1 MLKSISKILVFG
13 FLLLNFQVF
22 GQVDPGTNNIL
33 DDQAPDHVKN
43 LKFMT
48 PSELGQQY
56 AAALKTPAFA
66 AVLSGLQK
74 RGFVKLN
81 MQEGNW
87 GFTGEYKDDK
97 GVYAKSKFLAFDFY
111 NPKAAKGGQGASI
124 IVRQVGNSVYTAFVI
139 FPQGDITIENAFVN
153 GEEWYADAQ
162 NNLQPAKSWIRC
174 FWREVRDDCAYKCII
189 RVALCTA
196 LNAALGVATGGVSL
210 SAAVAIFASC
220 AGDYCAPCLARQ
232 ALQCF

>member
-1 MLKSISKILVFG
+1 MKNFISGGLILIFMTV
-13 FLLLNFQVF
+13 V
-22 GQVDPGTNNIL
+22 GQLISQTSGVL
-33 DDQAPDHVKN
+33 DEQAPDHIKD

-48 PSELGQQY
+48 PTELNQQFS
-56 AAALKTPAFA
+56 ASQKTPAFA
-66 AVLSGLQK
+66 AVLNGLQK

-81 MQEGNW
+81 MNEGNW
-87 GFTGEYKDDK
+87 GFTGEYKMEN

-111 NPKAAKGGQGASI
+111 NPKAGKGGQGASI
-124 IVRQVGNSVYTAFVI
+124 IVRQVGNSTYTAYVI
-139 FPQGDITIENAFVN
+139 FPEGDVSIEDAFTK

-174 FWREVRDDCAYKCII
+174 FLREVKEDCSFKCLV
-189 RVALCTA
+189 RVAVCTA

-220 AGDYCAPCLARQ
+220 AGNHCAPCLARQ

>member
-1 MLKSISKILVFG
+1 MKNFISGGLILFFMTV
-13 FLLLNFQVF
+13 V
-22 GQVDPGTNNIL
+22 GQLISQTSGVL
-33 DDQAPDHVKN
+33 DEQAPDHIKD

-48 PSELGQQY
+48 PTELMQQFS
-56 AAALKTPAFA
+56 ASQKNPAFA
-66 AVLSGLQK
+66 AVLNGLQK

-81 MQEGNW
+81 MKEGNW
-87 GFTGEYKDDK
+87 CFTGEYKMEN

-111 NPKAAKGGQGASI
+111 NPKAGKGGQGASI
-124 IVRQVGNSVYTAFVI
+124 IMRQVGTSTYTAYII
-139 FPQGDITIENAFVN
+139 FPEGDVSTEEAFTK

-174 FWREVRDDCAYKCII
+174 FWREVRDDCKTRCIV
-189 RVALCTA
+189 RVAVCTA

-210 SAAVAIFASC
+210 SAAVAIFTSC
-220 AGDYCAPCLARQ
+220 AGSYCAPCLARQ

>member
-1 MLKSISKILVFG
+1 MKRITSNFI
-13 FLLLNFQVF
+13 FLFLICTGIFAQ
-22 GQVDPGTNNIL
+22 TNNIWSEEP
-33 DDQAPDHVKN
+33 PDNIKN

-48 PSELGQQY
+48 PTELEQQF
-56 AAALKTPAFA
+56 LSSQKIPAFT
-66 AVLSGLQK
+66 AVLNGLQK
-74 RGFVKLN
+74 RGFVKLK
-81 MQEGNW
+81 MKEGNW
-87 GFTGEYKDDK
+87 GFTGEYNTGN

-111 NPKAAKGGQGASI
+111 NPKAGKGGQGASI
-124 IVRQVGNSVYTAFVI
+124 IMRQVGNSTYTAYVI
-139 FPQGDITIENAFVN
+139 FPEGDVSIEDAFTK

-174 FWREVRDDCAYKCII
+174 FWREVRDDCAYTCIV
-189 RVALCTA
+189 RVAVCTA

-210 SAAVAIFASC
+210 SAAIAIFASC

>member
-1 MLKSISKILVFG
+1 MKRITSPFF
-13 FLLLNFQVF
+13 FLFFFLICTGSF
-22 GQVDPGTNNIL
+22 GQNITIPTEEN
-33 DDQAPDHVKN
+33 PDNIKD

-48 PSELGQQY
+48 PTELMQQFS
-56 AAALKTPAFA
+56 ASQKNPAFA
-66 AVLSGLQK
+66 AVLNGLQK

-81 MQEGNW
+81 MKEGNW
-87 GFTGEYKDDK
+87 GFTGEYKMEN

-111 NPKAAKGGQGASI
+111 NPKAGKGGQGASI
-124 IVRQVGNSVYTAFVI
+124 IMRQVGTSTYTAYII
-139 FPQGDITIENAFVN
+139 FPEGDVSTEEAFTK

-174 FWREVRDDCAYKCII
+174 FWREVRDDCKTRCIV
-189 RVALCTA
+189 RVAVCTA

-210 SAAVAIFASC
+210 SAAVAIFTSC
-220 AGDYCAPCLARQ
+220 AGSYCAPCLARQ

>member
-1 MLKSISKILVFG
+1 MKRITSPFF
-13 FLLLNFQVF
+13 FLFFFLICTGSF
-22 GQVDPGTNNIL
+22 GQNITIPTEEN
-33 DDQAPDHVKN
+33 PDNIKD

-48 PSELGQQY
+48 PTELMQQFS
-56 AAALKTPAFA
+56 ASQKNPAFA
-66 AVLSGLQK
+66 AVLNGLKK

-81 MQEGNW
+81 MKEGNW
-87 GFTGEYKDDK
+87 GFSGEYKMEN

-111 NPKAAKGGQGASI
+111 NPKAGKGGQGASI
-124 IVRQVGNSVYTAFVI
+124 IMRQVGTSTYTAYII
-139 FPQGDITIENAFVN
+139 FPEGDVSTEEAFTK

-174 FWREVRDDCAYKCII
+174 FWREVRDDCKTRCIV
-189 RVALCTA
+189 RVAVCTA
-196 LNAALGVATGGVSL
+196 LNAALGVATGGVSM

-220 AGDYCAPCLARQ
+220 AGSYCAPCLARQ

>member
-1 MLKSISKILVFG
+1 MKNFISGGLILIFMTV
-13 FLLLNFQVF
+13 V
-22 GQVDPGTNNIL
+22 GQLVSQTSGVL
-33 DDQAPDHVKN
+33 DEQAPDHIKD

-48 PSELGQQY
+48 PTELNQQFS
-56 AAALKTPAFA
+56 ASQKTPAFA

-81 MQEGNW
+81 MNEGNW
-87 GFTGEYKDDK
+87 GFTGEYKMEN
-97 GVYAKSKFLAFDFY
+97 GIYAKSKFLAFDFY
-111 NPKAAKGGQGASI
+111 NPKAGKGGQGASI
-124 IVRQVGNSVYTAFVI
+124 IVRQVGNSTYTAYVI
-139 FPQGDITIENAFVN
+139 FPEGDVSIEDAFTK

-174 FWREVRDDCAYKCII
+174 FLREVKEDCSFKCLV
-189 RVALCTA
+189 RVAVCTA

-220 AGDYCAPCLARQ
+220 AGNHCAPCLARQ
-232 ALQCF
+232 ALECF

>member
-1 MLKSISKILVFG
+1 MLNMKNFISGGLILFFMTV
-13 FLLLNFQVF
+13 V
-22 GQVDPGTNNIL
+22 GQLISQTSGVL
-33 DDQAPDHVKN
+33 DEQAPDHIKD

-48 PSELGQQY
+48 PTELEQQF
-56 AAALKTPAFA
+56 LSSQKLPAFT
-66 AVLSGLQK
+66 AVLNGLQK
-74 RGFVKLN
+74 RGFVKLK
-81 MQEGNW
+81 MKEGNW
-87 GFTGEYKDDK
+87 GFTGEYKAEN

-111 NPKAAKGGQGASI
+111 NPKAGKGGQGASI
-124 IVRQVGNSVYTAFVI
+124 IMRQVGNSTYTAYVI
-139 FPQGDITIENAFVN
+139 FPEGDVSIEDAFTK

-174 FWREVRDDCAYKCII
+174 FLREVRDDCATRCLV
-189 RVALCTA
+189 RVAVCTA

-220 AGDYCAPCLARQ
+220 AGNYCAPCLARQ

>member
-1 MLKSISKILVFG
+1 MLDMKNFISGGLILFFMTV
-13 FLLLNFQVF
+13 V
-22 GQVDPGTNNIL
+22 GQLISQTSGVL
-33 DDQAPDHVKN
+33 DEQAPDHIKD

-48 PSELGQQY
+48 PTELEQQF
-56 AAALKTPAFA
+56 LSSQKLPAFT
-66 AVLSGLQK
+66 AVLNGLQK
-74 RGFVKLN
+74 RGFVKLK
-81 MQEGNW
+81 MKEGNW
-87 GFTGEYKDDK
+87 GFTGEYKAEN

-111 NPKAAKGGQGASI
+111 NPKAGKGGQGASI
-124 IVRQVGNSVYTAFVI
+124 IMRQVGNSTYTAYVI
-139 FPQGDITIENAFVN
+139 FPEGDVSIEDAFTK

-174 FWREVRDDCAYKCII
+174 FLREVRDDCATRCLV
-189 RVALCTA
+189 RVAVCTA

-220 AGDYCAPCLARQ
+220 AGNYCAPCLARQ

>member
-1 MLKSISKILVFG
+1 MKNFISGGLILIFMTV
-13 FLLLNFQVF
+13 V
-22 GQVDPGTNNIL
+22 GQLVSQTSGVL
-33 DDQAPDHVKN
+33 DEQAPDHIKD

-48 PSELGQQY
+48 PTELNQQFS
-56 AAALKTPAFA
+56 ASQKTPAFA
-66 AVLSGLQK
+66 AVLNGLQK

-81 MQEGNW
+81 MNEGNW
-87 GFTGEYKDDK
+87 GFTGEYKMEN

-111 NPKAAKGGQGASI
+111 NPKAGKGGQGASI
-124 IVRQVGNSVYTAFVI
+124 IVRQVGNSTYTAYVI
-139 FPQGDITIENAFVN
+139 FPEGDVSIEDAFTK

-174 FWREVRDDCAYKCII
+174 FLREVKEDCSFKCLV
-189 RVALCTA
+189 RVAVCTA

-220 AGDYCAPCLARQ
+220 AGNHCAPCLARQ

>member
-1 MLKSISKILVFG
+1 MKRITSNFF
-13 FLLLNFQVF
+13 FLFFFITYTGSFAQ
-22 GQVDPGTNNIL
+22 TSNIWSEEP
-33 DDQAPDHVKN
+33 PDNVKN

-48 PSELGQQY
+48 PTELEQQF
-56 AAALKTPAFA
+56 LSSQKLPAFT
-66 AVLSGLQK
+66 AVLNGLQK
-74 RGFVKLN
+74 RGFVKLK
-81 MQEGNW
+81 MKEGNW
-87 GFTGEYKDDK
+87 GFTGEYKAEN

-111 NPKAAKGGQGASI
+111 NPKAGKGGQGASI
-124 IVRQVGNSVYTAFVI
+124 IMRQVGNSTYTAYVI
-139 FPQGDITIENAFVN
+139 FPEGDVSIEDAFTK

-174 FWREVRDDCAYKCII
+174 FLREVREDCATRCIV
-189 RVALCTA
+189 RVAVCTA

-210 SAAVAIFASC
+210 SAAIAIFASC

>member
-1 MLKSISKILVFG
+1 MKNFISGGLILFFMTV
-13 FLLLNFQVF
+13 V
-22 GQVDPGTNNIL
+22 GQLISQTSGVL
-33 DDQAPDHVKN
+33 DEQAPDHIKD

-48 PSELGQQY
+48 PTELEQQF
-56 AAALKTPAFA
+56 LSSQKLPAFT
-66 AVLSGLQK
+66 AVLNGLQK
-74 RGFVKLN
+74 RGFVKLK
-81 MQEGNW
+81 MKEGNW
-87 GFTGEYKDDK
+87 GFTGEYKAEN

-111 NPKAAKGGQGASI
+111 NPKAGKGGQGASI
-124 IVRQVGNSVYTAFVI
+124 IMRQVGNSTYTAYVI
-139 FPQGDITIENAFVN
+139 FPEGDVSIEDAFTK

-174 FWREVRDDCAYKCII
+174 FLREVRDDCATRCLV
-189 RVALCTA
+189 RVAVCTA

-220 AGDYCAPCLARQ
+220 AGNYCAPCLARQ

>member
-1 MLKSISKILVFG
+1 MLKMKNFISGGLILIFMTV
-13 FLLLNFQVF
+13 V
-22 GQVDPGTNNIL
+22 GQLVSQTSGVL
-33 DDQAPDHVKN
+33 DEQAPDHIKD

-48 PSELGQQY
+48 PTELNQQFS
-56 AAALKTPAFA
+56 ASQKTPAFA
-66 AVLSGLQK
+66 AVLNGLQK

-81 MQEGNW
+81 MNEGNW
-87 GFTGEYKDDK
+87 GFTGEYKMEN

-111 NPKAAKGGQGASI
+111 NPKAGKGGQGASI
-124 IVRQVGNSVYTAFVI
+124 IVRQVGNSTYTAYVI
-139 FPQGDITIENAFVN
+139 FPEGDVSIEDAFTK

-174 FWREVRDDCAYKCII
+174 FLREVKEDCSFKCLV
-189 RVALCTA
+189 RVAVCTA
-196 LNAALGVATGGVSL
+196 LNAALGVATGGVSM

-220 AGDYCAPCLARQ
+220 AGNHCAPCLARQ

>member
-1 MLKSISKILVFG
+1 MKRINSSFF
-13 FLLLNFQVF
+13 FLFFFLICTGSFAQ
-22 GQVDPGTNNIL
+22 TSNIWSEEP
-33 DDQAPDHVKN
+33 PDNVKN

-48 PSELGQQY
+48 PTELEQQF
-56 AAALKTPAFA
+56 LSSQKLPAFT
-66 AVLSGLQK
+66 AVLNGLQK
-74 RGFVKLN
+74 RGFVKLK
-81 MQEGNW
+81 MKEGNW
-87 GFTGEYKDDK
+87 GFTGEYKAEN

-111 NPKAAKGGQGASI
+111 NLKAGKGGQGASI
-124 IVRQVGNSVYTAFVI
+124 IMRQVGNSTYTAYVI
-139 FPQGDITIENAFVN
+139 FPEGDVSIEDAFTK

-174 FWREVRDDCAYKCII
+174 FLREVREDCATRCIV
-189 RVALCTA
+189 RVAVCTA

-210 SAAVAIFASC
+210 SAAIAIFASC

>member
-1 MLKSISKILVFG
+1 MKRIT
-13 FLLLNFQVF
+13 LNFLFLFLFITCSGLFAQ
-22 GQVDPGTNNIL
+22 TNNIWSEEP
-33 DDQAPDHVKN
+33 PDNIKD

-48 PSELGQQY
+48 PTELEQQF
-56 AAALKTPAFA
+56 LSSQKLPAFT
-66 AVLSGLQK
+66 AVLNGLQK
-74 RGFVKLN
+74 RGFVKLK
-81 MQEGNW
+81 MKEGNW
-87 GFTGEYKDDK
+87 GFTGEYKAEN

-111 NPKAAKGGQGASI
+111 NPKAGKGGQGASI
-124 IVRQVGNSVYTAFVI
+124 IMRQVGNSTYTAYVI
-139 FPQGDITIENAFVN
+139 FPEGDVSIEDAFTK

-174 FWREVRDDCAYKCII
+174 FLREVRDDCATRCIV

-210 SAAVAIFASC
+210 SAAVGIFASC
-220 AGDYCAPCLARQ
+220 AGSYCAPCLARQ

>member
-1 MLKSISKILVFG
+1 MKRINSPFFFLFFFLISTVSFA
-13 FLLLNFQVF
+13 Q
-22 GQVDPGTNNIL
+22 TSNIWSEEP
-33 DDQAPDHVKN
+33 PDNVKN

-48 PSELGQQY
+48 PTELEQQF
-56 AAALKTPAFA
+56 LSSQKLPAFT
-66 AVLSGLQK
+66 AVLNGLQK
-74 RGFVKLN
+74 RGFVKLK
-81 MQEGNW
+81 MKEGNW
-87 GFTGEYKDDK
+87 GFTGEYKAEN

-111 NPKAAKGGQGASI
+111 NPKAGKGGQGASI
-124 IVRQVGNSVYTAFVI
+124 IMRQVGNSTYTAYVI
-139 FPQGDITIENAFVN
+139 FPEGDVSIEDAFTK

-174 FWREVRDDCAYKCII
+174 FLREVREDCATRCIV
-189 RVALCTA
+189 RVAVCTA

-210 SAAVAIFASC
+210 SAAIAIFASC